1 MGLSNFCMC
10 EKHLGKLKS
19 RVQKSDQDWRC
30 SSRGRVPAFGKGEA
44 LSSNPNTTK
53 KKKKVQNSD
62 QKGSD
67 STGLCGGTLNIC
79 ISKYIFQ
86 GFRHTWITLLQTSVS
101 DTKIWQRKPILTK

>member
-1 MGLSNFCMC
+1 MC

-53 KKKKVQNSD
+53 KKKKSRTQIKKVLIPQA
-62 QKGSD
+62 
-67 STGLCGGTLNIC
+67 C
-79 ISKYIFQ
+79 
-86 GFRHTWITLLQTSVS
+86 VVV
-101 DTKIWQRKPILTK
+101 P